1 VEARRV
7 LGVLTRPTATFA
19 RTPGQVRY
27 TQSAPS
33 TAPQKGGRRTIKY
46 WYARKR
52 PSVRGHSI
60 MLQKTIQLMIVQKK
74 KQLAKDNN
82 TDPLRNVL
90 GLQANDTS
98 NSQSIDENQPN
109 GTVPSPTQNIC
120 YANKCRLL
128 KAKGIIRRHMYCIR
142 GKNMCSG
149 CKNEELRH

>member
-7 LGVLTRPTATFA
+7 LGVLNRPTATFA

-60 MLQKTIQLMIVQKK
+60 TTIFLGCSSCNALKFYCRSLCFFWWHLRLYLICIPTLLNNSLLLWYRHVLYEIPPYPTYRMIHI
-74 KQLAKDNN
+74 LHTA
-82 TDPLRNVL
+82 
-90 GLQANDTS
+90 
-98 NSQSIDENQPN
+98 
-109 GTVPSPTQNIC
+109 
-120 YANKCRLL
+120 
-128 KAKGIIRRHMYCIR
+128 
-142 GKNMCSG
+142 
-149 CKNEELRH
+149 